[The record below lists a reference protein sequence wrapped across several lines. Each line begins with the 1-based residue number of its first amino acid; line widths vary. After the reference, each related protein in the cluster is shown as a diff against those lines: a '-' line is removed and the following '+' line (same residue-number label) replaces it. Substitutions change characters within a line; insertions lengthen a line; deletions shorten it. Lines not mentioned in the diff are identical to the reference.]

1 MRTPSNLI
9 ASPALFVTAAAMAA
23 AFAPCASAAPAP
35 AMTVSV
41 HPASGPASSYFTLAG
56 RPGGT
61 SRAGTLELDNRLK
74 RRVVVRIDPVGAL
87 TASTLG
93 SAYGT
98 VGSAISPQAAWIGLP
113 SRRVVLGQHAKVM
126 LPVTVAVPGGVAAGD
141 YLSGISVEALGQRHE
156 RRLRGNIAVSSVQRY
171 AVGLVVE
178 VPGPRHPLIRITSA
192 RVAREPAGL
201 TFYLHARN
209 AGNAILQNVHGQVLI
224 TRGRRTVARTK
235 IGPGTFVT
243 GTSIDYPL
251 LVPREQPVEGAV
263 YRVRAVM
270 RYHGGIARF
279 DNKVTFSHK
288 AAQAQQDFGGRP
300 LVDRHSHMPAWMI
313 VAAVAALAV
322 LALVAL
328 LFLRRRRTAGPRATL
343 RALEAAL
350 AAAAAERHPL
360 ALVRVV
366 DIYDGTPARKL
377 AHTVRSRLRPADGL
391 YRPSEFELLVILPA
405 TDADAARIL
414 YADLKDYPA
423 DVRVLEANGLSAEIV
438 LKRLREPRVAPD
450 EIELTPEM
458 IQRWTSASKDGPAS

>member
-1 MRTPSNLI
+1 
-9 ASPALFVTAAAMAA
+9 
-23 AFAPCASAAPAP
+23 
-35 AMTVSV
+35 
-41 HPASGPASSYFTLAG
+41 
-56 RPGGT
+56 
-61 SRAGTLELDNRLK
+61 
-74 RRVVVRIDPVGAL
+74 
-87 TASTLG
+87 
-93 SAYGT
+93 
-98 VGSAISPQAAWIGLP
+98 
-113 SRRVVLGQHAKVM
+113 
-126 LPVTVAVPGGVAAGD
+126 
-141 YLSGISVEALGQRHE
+141 
-156 RRLRGNIAVSSVQRY
+156 LRGNIAVSSVQRY

-224 TRGRRTVARTK
+224 TRGRRTVARPK
-235 IGPGTFVT
+235 IGPGNFVT

-313 VAAVAALAV
+313 VVAVAALAV

-438 LKRLREPRVAPD
+438 LTRLREPRVAPD